1 MNRPLAVLAA
11 ALAIVSAYLVW
22 PVDGGGPKDAWA
34 GQATVALSVPDM
46 TCAACPITVGKS
58 LRRVD
63 GVVSAEVSLEEL
75 TAVVTYDPD
84 RTGLAELI
92 EATTNVG
99 YPSTVIER

>member
-1 MNRPLAVLAA
+1 MNRILYVLVA
-11 ALAIVSAYLVW
+11 ALAIVAANLVG
-22 PVDGGGPKDAWA
+22 PAGGGPKQAWA

-63 GVVSAEVSLEEL
+63 GVVLAEVSLEEL

-92 EATTNVG
+92 KATTNVG